1 VVVSTTAALIA
12 GRRGANA
19 VTPEDFEAA
28 IERVVAGLQK
38 KTQVLSPEE
47 KRVRPRFA
55 LVCCGGCSDNSS
67 LDRENHLFFF
77 FT

>member
-1 VVVSTTAALIA
+1 MMRSLLEAIVATTAALIA

-47 KRVRPRFA
+47 KRVRPR
-55 LVCCGGCSDNSS
+55 LISS
-67 LDRENHLFFF
+67 QLRWWQ
-77 FT
+77 

>member
-1 VVVSTTAALIA
+1 MMRSLLEAIVATTAALIA

-47 KRVRPRFA
+47 KRVRPRFI
-55 LVCCGGCSDNSS
+55 SS
-67 LDRENHLFFF
+67 QLRWWQ
-77 FT
+77 